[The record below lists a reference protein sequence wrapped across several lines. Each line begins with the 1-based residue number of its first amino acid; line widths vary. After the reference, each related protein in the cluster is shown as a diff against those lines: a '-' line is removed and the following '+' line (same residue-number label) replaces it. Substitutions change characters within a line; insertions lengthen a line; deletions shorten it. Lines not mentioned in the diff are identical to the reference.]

1 MKPTTGKLKTVQSKQ
16 HILIQIMN
24 KIILL
29 FLFVANTLFVS
40 AQDKITTH
48 TGEPITCKV
57 TELTDNTIKYKFE
70 GEDIINNISKNLVKE
85 IIFSSG
91 RTQKITNKIIIN
103 SESDWEKV
111 QITNLESDINGLKK
125 KGEYMAKASSGW
137 STTGEGK
144 MQAKAMDKL
153 KKLAAKNGAHIVLIL
168 TTTSKG
174 GSFGLSGGAKSSVT
188 GVAYGYN

>member
-1 MKPTTGKLKTVQSKQ
+1 M
-16 HILIQIMN
+16 

-29 FLFVANTLFVS
+29 FAFLANMLIVS

-48 TGEPITCKV
+48 TGENITCKV
-57 TELTDNTIKYKFE
+57 TEVAENTIKYKFE
-70 GEDIINNISKNLVKE
+70 GEDMINNISKNLVEE
-85 IIFSSG
+85 IVFSSG
-91 RTQKITNKIIIN
+91 RTQKITDKIIIN

-111 QITNLESDINGLKK
+111 QITNLESDTNGLKK

-144 MQAKAMDKL
+144 MQAKAMEKL

-174 GSFGLSGGAKSSVT
+174 GSFGISGGAKSSVT